1 MLMSEAGGRP
11 ETAPQTT
18 TCVRGT
24 GSVVLVGFQEQE
36 NLGLGYLAATL
47 RREGRAVTIVDF
59 QEDHKTILAVI
70 RRERPIVVGF
80 SLIFQFYV
88 HRFGELIRYL
98 RANGVDCHF
107 TIGGHFPSL
116 SYRHT
121 LELIPELDSVVR
133 FEGEATLVELVDTIE
148 AGGDWRY
155 LLGIAFLAGGEVVA
169 NELRPLVRDLDD
181 LPYPERS
188 YRPMAV
194 LGRKALPILASRG
207 CIRTCSFC
215 SIHVFYRA
223 APGKVVRTR
232 KPAEIVREMRMLYD
246 ERGISIFLF
255 QDDDFPVFGTVWQR
269 WTREFL
275 AELYRAGLARKVIW
289 KINCR
294 ADAVEPVLFAE
305 MKEAGLYYVY
315 MGLESGSEDGLD
327 TLNKNITVAQN
338 IRAVEVL
345 KSLGLVYE
353 FGFML
358 FDPSTTFGSVRDNV
372 AFLRQIAGDGSASA
386 AFCRMLPYD
395 GTPIKDELAKA
406 GRLKGD
412 VCDPDYDYLDPRVDD
427 YFAALTGL
435 LRLTGWIHGN
445 PGLSPQL
452 KFAWNEYGIME
463 RLFPALPDIQAYKAA
478 LKAVTA
484 SSNEML
490 FQVIE
495 DISYAITEGRPHDWN
510 SARLKDEG
518 ARFIDQFRRARD
530 GFVLRNQSVF
540 LEALAER
547 EAVTA

>member
-1 MLMSEAGGRP
+1 MQNSQTDEYLSSRAAANGR
-11 ETAPQTT
+11 
-18 TCVRGT
+18 
-24 GSVVLVGFQEQE
+24 VVLIGFQEQE

-47 RREGRAVTIVDF
+47 TRQGRTVTIVDF
-59 QEDHKTILAVI
+59 EEEPQAILAVI
-70 RRERPIVVGF
+70 RREQPIVVGF

-88 HRFGELIRYL
+88 HRFGGLIRYL
-98 RANGVDCHF
+98 RGKGVDCHF

-116 SYRHT
+116 SYQHT

-133 FEGEATLVELVDTIE
+133 FEGEATLVALVDTVE
-148 AGGDWRY
+148 AGGDWRA
-155 LLGIAFLAGGEVVA
+155 LLGVAYLSAGQAVA
-169 NELRPLVRDLDD
+169 NDLRPLVRDLDD

-232 KPAEIVREMRMLYD
+232 KPVEIVREMRMLYD
-246 ERGISIFLF
+246 ERQISIFLF
-255 QDDDFPVFGTVWQR
+255 QDDDFPVFGPVWQR
-269 WTREFL
+269 WTRTFL
-275 AELYRAGLARKVIW
+275 AELHNADLVGRIIW

-294 ADAVEPVLFAE
+294 ADAVDPVLFAE
-305 MKEAGLYYVY
+305 MKAAGLYFVY
-315 MGLESGSEDGLD
+315 MGLESGSEEGLS
-327 TLNKNITVAQN
+327 TLNKNITVQEN
-338 IRAVEVL
+338 IRAVDTL
-345 KSLGLVYE
+345 KALGLVYE

-358 FDPSTTFGSVRDNV
+358 FDPSTTFESVRTNV
-372 AFLRQIAGDGSASA
+372 EFLRRIAGDGSASA

-395 GTPIKDELAKA
+395 GTPIKDELARA

-412 VCDPDYDYLDPRVDD
+412 VCDPDYDYLDPKVTD

-463 RLFPALPDIQAYKAA
+463 RLFPSLPDIQDYKTA
-478 LKAVTA
+478 LMAVTA
-484 SSNEML
+484 ASNEML
-490 FQVIE
+490 FQVID
-495 DISYAITEGRPHDWN
+495 DISYAVTERRPHQWT
-510 SARLKDEG
+510 AGRLRSEG
-518 ARFIDQFRRARD
+518 ARFIEEFRRQRD
-530 GFVLRNQSVF
+530 GFVRRNQDIF
-540 LEALAER
+540 LNTAR
-547 EAVTA
+547 EAPVRETVSA

>member
-1 MLMSEAGGRP
+1 MLMSETGGRP
-11 ETAPQTT
+11 ETAPHMVTH
-18 TCVRGT
+18 VRGS
-24 GSVVLVGFQEQE
+24 GSVVLVGFPEQE

-59 QEDHKTILAVI
+59 QEDHKAILDII
-70 RRERPIVVGF
+70 RREQPIVVGF

-88 HRFGELIRYL
+88 HRFGQLIRYL
-98 RANGVDCHF
+98 RESGVDCHF

-116 SYRHT
+116 SYQHT

-133 FEGEATLVELVDTIE
+133 FEGEATLVELVDTVE

-155 LLGIAFLAGGEVVA
+155 LLGIAFLAGGEVVT

-232 KPAEIVREMRMLYD
+232 KPAQIVREMRMLYD

-269 WTREFL
+269 WTREFI
-275 AELYRAGLARKVIW
+275 AELYRAGLARKIIW

-294 ADAVEPVLFAE
+294 ADAVDPVLFAE

-358 FDPSTTFGSVRDNV
+358 FDPSTTFDSVRDNV

-395 GTPIKDELAKA
+395 GTPIKDELKAA

-412 VCDPDYDYLDPRVDD
+412 VCDPDYDYLDPRVDE

-463 RLFPALPDIQAYKAA
+463 RLFPGLPDIQEYKVA

-484 SSNEML
+484 ASNEML

-495 DISYAITEGRPHDWN
+495 DISYAITEGRTHRWT

-518 ARFIDQFRRARD
+518 ARFIDQFRQARD
-530 GFVLRNQSVF
+530 GFVLRNQDVF

-547 EAVTA
+547 EAVSA

>member
-1 MLMSEAGGRP
+1 MLSSETGGSP
-11 ETAPQTT
+11 EPAPQITA
-18 TCVRGT
+18 CVRGT
-24 GSVVLVGFQEQE
+24 GSVVLIGFQEQE
-36 NLGLGYLAATL
+36 NLGLGYLAAAL

-59 QEDHKTILAVI
+59 QEDHKTILDII
-70 RRERPIVVGF
+70 RREQPIVVGF

-98 RANGVDCHF
+98 RAHGVDCHF

-116 SYRHT
+116 SYQHA

-148 AGGDWRY
+148 GGGDWRY
-155 LLGIAFLAGGEVVA
+155 LLGLAFLAGGEVVA

-275 AELYRAGLARKVIW
+275 AELYRAGLARKIIW

-294 ADAVEPVLFAE
+294 ADAVEPMLFAE

-358 FDPSTTFGSVRDNV
+358 FDPSTTFDSVRDNV
-372 AFLRQIAGDGSASA
+372 AFLRRIAGDGSASA

-463 RLFPALPDIQAYKAA
+463 RLFPGLPDVQNYKAA

-484 SSNEML
+484 ASNEML

-495 DISYAITEGRPHDWN
+495 DISYAITEGRSHSWT

-518 ARFIDQFRRARD
+518 ARFIDQFRKARD
-530 GFVLRNQSVF
+530 GFVLRNQGVF

>member
-1 MLMSEAGGRP
+1 L
-11 ETAPQTT
+11 
-18 TCVRGT
+18 
-24 GSVVLVGFQEQE
+24 
-36 NLGLGYLAATL
+36 
-47 RREGRAVTIVDF
+47 
-59 QEDHKTILAVI
+59 H
-70 RRERPIVVGF
+70 
-80 SLIFQFYV
+80 
-88 HRFGELIRYL
+88 
-98 RANGVDCHF
+98 
-107 TIGGHFPSL
+107 
-116 SYRHT
+116 
-121 LELIPELDSVVR
+121 
-133 FEGEATLVELVDTIE
+133 
-148 AGGDWRY
+148 
-155 LLGIAFLAGGEVVA
+155 
-169 NELRPLVRDLDD
+169 
-181 LPYPERS
+181 
-188 YRPMAV
+188 
-194 LGRKALPILASRG
+194 
-207 CIRTCSFC
+207 
-215 SIHVFYRA
+215 
-223 APGKVVRTR
+223 
-232 KPAEIVREMRMLYD
+232 D

-294 ADAVEPVLFAE
+294 ADAVDPVLFAE

-358 FDPSTTFGSVRDNV
+358 FDPSTSFDSVRDNV

-395 GTPIKDELAKA
+395 GTPIKDELKAA

-463 RLFPALPDIQAYKAA
+463 RLFPALSDIQAYKAA

-484 SSNEML
+484 ASNEML

-495 DISYAITEGRPHDWN
+495 DISYAITEGRPHGWT
-510 SARLKDEG
+510 SARLRDEG
-518 ARFIDQFRRARD
+518 ARFIGQFREARD

-547 EAVTA
+547 ETVSA

>member
-1 MLMSEAGGRP
+1 MNTAISGRP
-11 ETAPQTT
+11 GTKPHMMSY
-18 TCVRGT
+18 VRGA
-24 GSVVLVGFQEQE
+24 GRVVLVGFQEQE

-47 RREGRAVTIVDF
+47 RREGRKVTIVDF
-59 QEDHKTILAVI
+59 QEDHRAILEVI
-70 RRERPIVVGF
+70 KREQPIVVGF

-88 HRFGELIRYL
+88 HRFGDLIRYL
-98 RANGVDCHF
+98 RRNGVDCHF

-116 SYRHT
+116 SYQHT

-133 FEGEATLVELVDTIE
+133 FEGEQTLVELVDAIE
-148 AGGDWRY
+148 ADGDWRF
-155 LLGIAFLAGGEVVA
+155 LLGIAFKSGGEVVA
-169 NELRPLVRDLDD
+169 NALRPLVRDLDD

-207 CIRTCSFC
+207 CVRTCSFC
-215 SIHVFYRA
+215 SIHVFYRS

-232 KPAEIVREMRMLYD
+232 KPAEIVREMRMLHD
-246 ERGISIFLF
+246 ERGITIFLF
-255 QDDDFPVFGTVWQR
+255 QDDDFPLFGPVWQR
-269 WTREFL
+269 WTREFITQ
-275 AELYRAGLARKVIW
+275 LYRAGLARKVIW

-294 ADAVEPVLFAE
+294 ADAVDPVLFAE

-315 MGLESGSEDGLD
+315 MGLESGSEEGLE
-327 TLNKNITVAQN
+327 TLNKDITVAEN
-338 IRAVEVL
+338 LRAVEIL

-358 FDPSTTFGSVRDNV
+358 FDPSTTFDSVRDNV

-395 GTPIKDELAKA
+395 GTPIKDVLAKE

-427 YFAALTGL
+427 YFRALTGL

-452 KFAWNEYGIME
+452 KFAWNEYGVME
-463 RLFPALPDIQAYKAA
+463 RLFPGLPDILDYKKA

-484 SSNEML
+484 ASNAML
-490 FQVIE
+490 FQAIE
-495 DISYAITEGRPHDWN
+495 DISYAITEGRQHDWT
-510 SARLKDEG
+510 SDRLKREA
-518 ARFIDQFRRARD
+518 ARFIGQFREARD
-530 GFVLRNQSVF
+530 GFVLRNQHVF
-540 LEALAER
+540 REALAER
-547 EAVTA
+547 EAVSA

>member
-1 MLMSEAGGRP
+1 MNSVAVGDPGTEPHMMSHIRGAGR
-11 ETAPQTT
+11 
-18 TCVRGT
+18 
-24 GSVVLVGFQEQE
+24 VVLVGFLEQE

-47 RREGRAVTIVDF
+47 RREGRTVTIVDF
-59 QEDHKTILAVI
+59 LADHDTILETV
-70 RRERPIVVGF
+70 RREKPIVVGF

-88 HRFGELIRYL
+88 HRFAELIRYL

-116 SYRHT
+116 SYQHT

-133 FEGEATLVELVDTIE
+133 FEGEATLVELVDTVE
-148 AGGDWRY
+148 AGGDWRF
-155 LLGIAFLAGGEVVA
+155 LLGIAFQSGGEVIA
-169 NELRPLVRDLDD
+169 NALRPLVRDLDD
-181 LPYPERS
+181 LPYPDRS
-188 YRPMAV
+188 QRPMAV

-207 CIRTCSFC
+207 CVRTCSFC
-215 SIHVFYRA
+215 SIHVFYRS

-232 KPAEIVREMRMLYD
+232 KPAEIVREMRMLHD
-246 ERGISIFLF
+246 ERGITVFLF
-255 QDDDFPVFGTVWQR
+255 QDDDFPLFGPVWQR
-269 WTREFL
+269 WTREFI

-294 ADAVEPVLFAE
+294 ADAVDPVLFAE

-315 MGLESGSEDGLD
+315 MGLESGSDDGLE
-327 TLNKNITVAQN
+327 TLNKDITVAEN
-338 IRAVEVL
+338 LRAVEIL

-358 FDPSTTFGSVRDNV
+358 FDPSTTFDSVRDNV

-395 GTPIKDELAKA
+395 GTPIKDVLAKE

-427 YFAALTGL
+427 YFQALTGL

-463 RLFPALPDIQAYKAA
+463 RLFPGLTDIQDYKKA
-478 LKAVTA
+478 LKQVTA
-484 SSNEML
+484 ASNAML

-495 DISYAITEGRPHDWN
+495 DISYAITEGRPHGW
-510 SARLKDEG
+510 SSERLKREA
-518 ARFIDQFRRARD
+518 ARFIGQFREARD
-530 GFVLRNQSVF
+530 GFVFRNQDVF
-540 LEALAER
+540 RAALAER
-547 EAVTA
+547 ESVGA

>member
-1 MLMSEAGGRP
+1 MNTAISGRP
-11 ETAPQTT
+11 GTEPQMMSH
-18 TCVRGT
+18 VRGT
-24 GSVVLVGFQEQE
+24 GRVVLVGFQEQE

-47 RREGRAVTIVDF
+47 RREGRTVTIVDF
-59 QEDHKTILAVI
+59 QEDHRAILEVI
-70 RRERPIVVGF
+70 RREAPIVVGF

-98 RANGVDCHF
+98 RANGIDCHF

-116 SYRHT
+116 SYQHA

-148 AGGDWRY
+148 AGGDWRF
-155 LLGIAFLAGGEVVA
+155 LLGIAFKSGGEVIA
-169 NELRPLVRDLDD
+169 NALRPLVRDLDD

-207 CIRTCSFC
+207 CVRTCSFC

-232 KPAEIVREMRMLYD
+232 KPVEIVREMRMLHD
-246 ERGISIFLF
+246 EHGITVFLF
-255 QDDDFPVFGTVWQR
+255 QDDDFPLFGPVWQR
-269 WTREFL
+269 WTREFI
-275 AELYRAGLARKVIW
+275 AELYRAGLARKMIW

-294 ADAVEPVLFAE
+294 ADAVDPVLFAE

-315 MGLESGSEDGLD
+315 MGLESGSEDGLE
-327 TLNKNITVAQN
+327 TLNKDITVAEN
-338 IRAVEVL
+338 LRAVEIL

-358 FDPSTTFGSVRDNV
+358 FDPSTTFDSVRDNV

-395 GTPIKDELAKA
+395 GTPIKDVLAKE

-427 YFAALTGL
+427 YFEALTGL

-463 RLFPALPDIQAYKAA
+463 RLFPGLPDIQDYKTA
-478 LKAVTA
+478 LKSVTA
-484 SSNEML
+484 ASNAML

-495 DISYAITEGRPHDWN
+495 DISYAITEGRPHGWTSD
-510 SARLKDEG
+510 RLRTEG
-518 ARFIDQFRRARD
+518 AGFIAQFREARD
-530 GFVLRNQSVF
+530 GFVLRNRDVF
-540 LEALAER
+540 RAALAER
-547 EAVTA
+547 EAVSA